1 MSLVQAKTG
10 LIGQANQLKLTIK
23 KNYEYRYKRC
33 DIVYDTNEFSRMFQC
48 VLCFFV
54 VFHDSITHLVT
65 NTVQSRKYEV
75 TETLCLLGC
84 HFQFS
89 VESYQ

>member
-1 MSLVQAKTG
+1 MSTGIKDVTLCMTQMNFLVCS
-10 LIGQANQLKLTIK
+10 N
-23 KNYEYRYKRC
+23 
-33 DIVYDTNEFSRMFQC
+33 VSS
-48 VLCFFV
+48 VFFV